1 MYLPPRVRSTRLK
14 SRHAQRPATTNRIAA
29 TNRTATKNRTPATNI
44 TANGI
49 KTYSMSGLRKL
60 AVENFPEQIRAP
72 YQLAQ
77 LLQLAGIVRL
87 GNP

>member
-1 MYLPPRVRSTRLK
+1 MLLPPRVRSTRFK
-14 SRHAQRPATTNRIAA
+14 SRHAQRPSATKRTAA
-29 TNRTATKNRTPATNI
+29 TLNAYTVRAT

-60 AVENFPEQIRAP
+60 AVENFPEPVRAP

-77 LLQLAGIVRL
+77 ILQLAGIVRL